1 VWRISQSGQI
11 IFANAGH
18 IDDNAERFS
27 LSRFLE
33 NNVSEG
39 HSEVFSIRNTI
50 VLGALLLIAVFI
62 GEVLIGPPSDE
73 PPMVEV
79 MDTLDDIAMR
89 IQPVV
94 SLEEM
99 RNSMMST
106 SAAGGGASQ
115 TPEQM
120 YQGACF
126 ACHGTGAAGAPKLG
140 DAGAWSAR
148 LGKGVDELVSSAIN
162 GIGAMP
168 PRGGSSFDDDQ
179 IRAVV
184 EYILDQSK

>member
-1 VWRISQSGQI
+1 M
-11 IFANAGH
+11 
-18 IDDNAERFS
+18 
-27 LSRFLE
+27 
-33 NNVSEG
+33 SES

-50 VLGALLLIAVFI
+50 VLGTLLLVAVFI

-79 MDTLDDIAMR
+79 VDTLDDIAMR
-89 IQPVV
+89 IKPVI
-94 SLEEM
+94 SLDAM
-99 RNSMMST
+99 RDSMMSA
-106 SAAGGGASQ
+106 SAAGGGAAQ
-115 TPEQM
+115 TPDQM

-148 LGKGVDELVSSAIN
+148 LGKGVDALVSSAIN

-184 EYILDQSK
+184 EYILDQSN